1 MNLEE
6 LSKLIREQKEEMN
19 MLNEVSIFKNKHP
32 MKALYIFGPA
42 GAGKSFL
49 SDNIGVPSDFVNLNT
64 DEKVEED
71 FKKLGISLKF
81 ASHDPEVGEVESALE
96 MIQQQARKISQNA
109 ASRHGFNLI
118 NSATPVIFD
127 TTGENINKM
136 SGRIRAISKLG
147 YDVAVLLVNVPT
159 HVSVA
164 ADQGRDRTVGL
175 ARTTCISKEFQEGVH
190 KYFSNLSELDN
201 VTILGNE
208 MYHNL
213 YDLREET
220 YGNLNSEVTQE
231 DVDCVRTPNGDLY
244 DLDYAVKL
252 LNKIRGEFG
261 DWSENRMPIN
271 KDGQAVYKAMRYLV
285 KNSGGKIGQYL
296 TDIPLAVQG
305 GIDNGIVAAGAEVVG
320 DAQTVAKGALSK
332 QKREPGAT
340 MRQYSKMQGKN
351 IYNDSPDGTRVQ
363 SAIKQNPSTSN
374 KPQGT
379 TGSNRLNKLPPNS
392 LEERILSRIMEMLK

>member
-6 LSKLIREQKEEMN
+6 LYKLIREQKEEMGL
-19 MLNEVSIFKNKHP
+19 LNEVSIFKNKHP

-64 DEKVEED
+64 DESVEED

-81 ASHDPEVGEVESALE
+81 ASHNPEEGEVESALE

-136 SGRIRAISKLG
+136 SGKIRAISKLG

-175 ARTTCISKEFQEGVH
+175 ERTTCISKEFQENVH
-190 KYFSNLSELDN
+190 KYFSNLSSPEN

-231 DVDCVRTPNGDLY
+231 DVDCVRTPNGDVY

-252 LNKIRGEFG
+252 LNKIRSEFG
-261 DWSENRMPIN
+261 EWSKNRMPIN
-271 KDGQAVYKAMRYLV
+271 KDGQAVYQAMRYLA
-285 KNSGGKIGQYL
+285 KNSGGILGRYL
-296 TDIPLAVQG
+296 TDIPIAYQG
-305 GIDNGIVAAGAEVVG
+305 GVDNEIVAAGAEVVG
-320 DAQTVAKGALSK
+320 DAQTVARSVLSK
-332 QKREPGAT
+332 QKPESGAS
-340 MRQYSKMQGKN
+340 MRSMAKMTGD
-351 IYNDSPDGTRVQ
+351 YRDSPDEKRVRAYQ
-363 SAIKQNPSTSN
+363 EKNPT
-374 KPQGT
+374 
-379 TGSNRLNKLPPNS
+379 S
-392 LEERILSRIMEMLK
+392 LEERVLSRIMEMLK

>member
-6 LSKLIREQKEEMN
+6 LSKLIREQKEEMGL
-19 MLNEVSIFKNKHP
+19 LNEVSIFKNKHP

-64 DEKVEED
+64 DERVEKD
-71 FKKLGISLKF
+71 FVKLGISLKF
-81 ASHDPEVGEVESALE
+81 ASHKPEEGEVESALE
-96 MIQQQARKISQNA
+96 MIQQQARMISQNA

-164 ADQGRDRTVGL
+164 ADQGRKRTVGL
-175 ARTTCISKEFQEGVH
+175 ERTTCISKEFQENVH
-190 KYFSNLSELDN
+190 KYFSNLSSPEN

-213 YDLREET
+213 YDLRKET

-231 DVDCVRTPNGDLY
+231 DVDCVRTPNGDVY
-244 DLDYAVKL
+244 DLDYAVNL
-252 LNKIRGEFG
+252 LNKIRSEFS
-261 DWSENRMPIN
+261 DWTESRMPIN
-271 KDGQAVYKAMRYLV
+271 KNGQAVYQAMRYLA
-285 KNSGGKIGQYL
+285 KNSGGMLGRYL
-296 TDIPLAVQG
+296 TDIPIAYQG
-305 GIDNGIVAAGAEVVG
+305 GVDNDIVAAGAEVVG
-320 DAQTVAKGALSK
+320 DAETVARGALSK
-332 QKREPGAT
+332 QKPESGAS
-340 MRQYSKMQGKN
+340 MRSMAKMTGD
-351 IYNDSPDGTRVQ
+351 YRDSPDEKRVRAYQ
-363 SAIKQNPSTSN
+363 EKNPT
-374 KPQGT
+374 
-379 TGSNRLNKLPPNS
+379 S
-392 LEERILSRIMEMLK
+392 LEERILSRLMKISNK

>member
-6 LSKLIREQKEEMN
+6 LSKLIREQKEEMGL
-19 MLNEVSIFKNKHP
+19 LNEVSIFKNKHP

-49 SDNIGVPSDFVNLNT
+49 SDNIGVPSDFANLNT
-64 DEKVEED
+64 DESVEED
-71 FKKLGISLKF
+71 FVKLGISLKF
-81 ASHDPEVGEVESALE
+81 ASHDPEVGEVESDLE
-96 MIQQQARKISQNA
+96 KIQQQARMISQNA
-109 ASRHGFNLI
+109 ASRRGFNLI

-164 ADQGRDRTVGL
+164 ADQGRKRTVGL
-175 ARTTCISKEFQEGVH
+175 ERTTCISKEFQENVH
-190 KYFSNLSELDN
+190 KYFSNLASPEN

-213 YDLREET
+213 YDLRKKT
-220 YGNLNSEVTQE
+220 YGNLSNGVTQE
-231 DVDCVRTPNGDLY
+231 DIDCVRTPNGDIY
-244 DLDYAVKL
+244 DIDYATNL
-252 LNKIRGEFG
+252 LNKIRDEFG
-261 DWSENRMPIN
+261 EWTKNRMPIN
-271 KDGQAVYKAMRYLV
+271 PRGKDVVNAMRYLIT
-285 KNSGGKIGQYL
+285 NSGGKIGQYL

-305 GIDNGIVAAGAEVVG
+305 GIDNEIVAAGAEVVG
-320 DAQTVAKGALSK
+320 DAETVARGVLSK
-332 QKREPGAT
+332 QKKTSGKKMRDLAKGAD
-340 MRQYSKMQGKN
+340 YGK
-351 IYNDSPDGTRVQ
+351 SPDATRVQ
-363 SAIKQNPSTSN
+363 SAKKQNPSKSD

-379 TGSNRLNKLPPNS
+379 TGSNRLNKLPSYS
-392 LEERILSRIMEMLK
+392 LEERILSRLMKITNK

>member
-6 LSKLIREQKEEMN
+6 LYKLIREQKEEMGL
-19 MLNEVSIFKNKHP
+19 LNEVSIFKNKHP

-64 DEKVEED
+64 DESVEED

-81 ASHDPEVGEVESALE
+81 ASHNPEEGEVESALE

-136 SGRIRAISKLG
+136 SGKIRAISKLG

-175 ARTTCISKEFQEGVH
+175 ERTTCISKEFQENVH
-190 KYFSNLSELDN
+190 KYFSNLSSPEN

-213 YDLREET
+213 YDLRKET

-231 DVDCVRTPNGDLY
+231 DVDCVRTPNGDVY
-244 DLDYAVKL
+244 DLDYAVNL
-252 LNKIRGEFG
+252 LNKIRSEFS
-261 DWSENRMPIN
+261 DWTESRMPIN
-271 KDGQAVYKAMRYLV
+271 KNGQAVYQAMRYLA
-285 KNSGGKIGQYL
+285 KNSGGMLGRYL
-296 TDIPLAVQG
+296 TDIPIAYQG
-305 GIDNGIVAAGAEVVG
+305 GVDNDIVAAGAEVVG
-320 DAQTVAKGALSK
+320 DAETVARGALSK
-332 QKREPGAT
+332 QKPESGAS
-340 MRQYSKMQGKN
+340 MRSMAKMTGD
-351 IYNDSPDGTRVQ
+351 YRDSPDEKRVRAYQ
-363 SAIKQNPSTSN
+363 EKNPT
-374 KPQGT
+374 
-379 TGSNRLNKLPPNS
+379 S
-392 LEERILSRIMEMLK
+392 LEERILSRLMKISNK

>member
-6 LSKLIREQKEEMN
+6 LSKLIREQKEEMGL
-19 MLNEVSIFKNKHP
+19 LNEVSIFKNKHP

-64 DEKVEED
+64 DESVEED

-81 ASHDPEVGEVESALE
+81 ASHNPEEGEVESALE

-136 SGRIRAISKLG
+136 SGKIRAISKLG

-164 ADQGRDRTVGL
+164 ADQDRDRTVGL
-175 ARTTCISKEFQEGVH
+175 ERTTCISKEFQENVH
-190 KYFSNLSELDN
+190 KYFSNLSSPEN

-213 YDLREET
+213 YDLRKET

-231 DVDCVRTPNGDLY
+231 DVDCVRTPNGDVY

-252 LNKIRGEFG
+252 LNKIRSDFGE
-261 DWSENRMPIN
+261 WSKNRMPIN
-271 KDGQAVYKAMRYLV
+271 KDGQAVYQAMRYLA
-285 KNSGGKIGQYL
+285 KNSGGILGRYL
-296 TDIPLAVQG
+296 TDIPIAYQG
-305 GIDNGIVAAGAEVVG
+305 GVDNEIVAAGAEVVG
-320 DAQTVAKGALSK
+320 DAQTVARGVLSK
-332 QKREPGAT
+332 QKPESGAS
-340 MRQYSKMQGKN
+340 MRSMAKMTGD
-351 IYNDSPDGTRVQ
+351 YRDSPDEKRVRAYQ
-363 SAIKQNPSTSN
+363 EKNPT
-374 KPQGT
+374 
-379 TGSNRLNKLPPNS
+379 S
-392 LEERILSRIMEMLK
+392 LEERVLSRIMEMLK

>member
-6 LSKLIREQKEEMN
+6 LYKLIREQKEEMGL
-19 MLNEVSIFKNKHP
+19 LNEVSIFKNKHP

-64 DEKVEED
+64 DESVEED

-81 ASHDPEVGEVESALE
+81 ASHNPEEGEVESALE

-136 SGRIRAISKLG
+136 SGKIRAISKLG

-175 ARTTCISKEFQEGVH
+175 ERTTCISKEFQENVH
-190 KYFSNLSELDN
+190 KYFSNLSSPEN

-213 YDLREET
+213 YDLRKET
-220 YGNLNSEVTQE
+220 YGSLNTGVAQE
-231 DVDCVRTPNGDLY
+231 DVDCVRTPNGDVY
-244 DLDYAVKL
+244 DLDYAVNL
-252 LNKIRGEFG
+252 LNKIRSEFS
-261 DWSENRMPIN
+261 DWTESRMPIN
-271 KDGQAVYKAMRYLV
+271 KNGQAVYQAMRYLA
-285 KNSGGKIGQYL
+285 KNSGGMLGRYL
-296 TDIPLAVQG
+296 TDIPIAYQG
-305 GIDNGIVAAGAEVVG
+305 GVDNDIVAAGAEVVG
-320 DAQTVAKGALSK
+320 DAETVARGALSK
-332 QKREPGAT
+332 QKPESGAS
-340 MRQYSKMQGKN
+340 MRSMAKMTGD
-351 IYNDSPDGTRVQ
+351 YRDSPDEKRVRAYQ
-363 SAIKQNPSTSN
+363 EKNPT
-374 KPQGT
+374 
-379 TGSNRLNKLPPNS
+379 S
-392 LEERILSRIMEMLK
+392 LEERILSRLMKISNK

>member
-81 ASHDPEVGEVESALE
+81 ASHDPEEGEVESALE

-136 SGRIRAISKLG
+136 SGKIRAISKLG

-175 ARTTCISKEFQEGVH
+175 ERTTCISREFQENVH
-190 KYFSNLSELDN
+190 KYFSNLSSPEN

-213 YDLREET
+213 YDLRKET
-220 YGNLNSEVTQE
+220 YGSLNSEVTQE
-231 DVDCVRTPNGDLY
+231 DVDCVRTPNGDVY
-244 DLDYAVKL
+244 DLDYAVNL
-252 LNKIRGEFG
+252 LNKIRSEFS
-261 DWSENRMPIN
+261 DWTESRMPIN
-271 KDGQAVYKAMRYLV
+271 KNGQAVYQAMRYLA
-285 KNSGGKIGQYL
+285 KNSGGMLGRYL
-296 TDIPLAVQG
+296 TDIPIAYQG
-305 GIDNGIVAAGAEVVG
+305 GVDNDIVAAGAEVVG
-320 DAQTVAKGALSK
+320 DVETVARGALSK
-332 QKREPGAT
+332 QKPESGAS
-340 MRQYSKMQGKN
+340 MRSMAKMTGD
-351 IYNDSPDGTRVQ
+351 YRDSPDEKRVRAYQ
-363 SAIKQNPSTSN
+363 EKNP
-374 KPQGT
+374 P
-379 TGSNRLNKLPPNS
+379 S
-392 LEERILSRIMEMLK
+392 LEEQILSRIMEMLK

>member
-6 LSKLIREQKEEMN
+6 LYKLIREQKEEMGL
-19 MLNEVSIFKNKHP
+19 LNEVSIFKNKHP

-64 DEKVEED
+64 DESVEED

-81 ASHDPEVGEVESALE
+81 ASHNPEEGEVESALE

-136 SGRIRAISKLG
+136 SGKIRAISKLG

-164 ADQGRDRTVGL
+164 ADQGRKRTVGL
-175 ARTTCISKEFQEGVH
+175 ERTTCISKEFQENVH
-190 KYFSNLSELDN
+190 KYFSNLSSPEN

-231 DVDCVRTPNGDLY
+231 DVDCVRTPNGDVY
-244 DLDYAVKL
+244 DLDYAVNL
-252 LNKIRGEFG
+252 LNKIRSEFS
-261 DWSENRMPIN
+261 DWTESRMPIN
-271 KDGQAVYKAMRYLV
+271 KNGQAVYQAMRYLA
-285 KNSGGKIGQYL
+285 KNSGGMLGRYL
-296 TDIPLAVQG
+296 TDIPIAYQG
-305 GIDNGIVAAGAEVVG
+305 GVDNDIVAAGAEVVG
-320 DAQTVAKGALSK
+320 DAETVARGALSK
-332 QKREPGAT
+332 QKPESGAS
-340 MRQYSKMQGKN
+340 MRSMAKMTGD
-351 IYNDSPDGTRVQ
+351 YRDSPDEKRVRAYQ
-363 SAIKQNPSTSN
+363 EKN
-374 KPQGT
+374 
-379 TGSNRLNKLPPNS
+379 PNS
-392 LEERILSRIMEMLK
+392 LEERVLSRIMEMLK

>member
-6 LSKLIREQKEEMN
+6 LYKLIREQKEEMGL
-19 MLNEVSIFKNKHP
+19 LNEVSIFKNKHP

-64 DEKVEED
+64 DESVEED

-81 ASHDPEVGEVESALE
+81 ASHNPEEGEVESALE

-136 SGRIRAISKLG
+136 SGKIRAISKLG

-175 ARTTCISKEFQEGVH
+175 ERTTCISKEFQENVH
-190 KYFSNLSELDN
+190 KYFSNLSSPEN

-213 YDLREET
+213 YDLRKET
-220 YGNLNSEVTQE
+220 YGSLNTGVDQE
-231 DVDCVRTPNGDLY
+231 DVDCVRTPNGDVY
-244 DLDYAVKL
+244 DLDYAVNL
-252 LNKIRGEFG
+252 LNKIRSEFS
-261 DWSENRMPIN
+261 DWTESRMPIN
-271 KDGQAVYKAMRYLV
+271 KNGQAVYQAMRYLA
-285 KNSGGKIGQYL
+285 KNSGGMLGRYL
-296 TDIPLAVQG
+296 TDIPIAYQG
-305 GIDNGIVAAGAEVVG
+305 GVDNGIVAAGAEVVG
-320 DAQTVAKGALSK
+320 DAQTVARGVLSK
-332 QKREPGAT
+332 RKPESGAS
-340 MRQYSKMQGKN
+340 MRSMAKMTGD
-351 IYNDSPDGTRVQ
+351 YRDSPDEKRVRAYQ
-363 SAIKQNPSTSN
+363 EKNP
-374 KPQGT
+374 P
-379 TGSNRLNKLPPNS
+379 S
-392 LEERILSRIMEMLK
+392 LEEQILSRIMEMLK